1 MGALRDALAP
11 AVPSRL
17 DVSAP
22 ADIAVTRHS
31 GRSIASIA
39 LQGAAWTIGIYAIS
53 VVLRFGS
60 NVALS
65 RLITPE
71 VFGMVMIIMTLR
83 NGIDLLSDVGIGQ
96 NVVNNKS
103 GDRPEFYNT
112 AWTVQIARGLLL
124 CAALCVAAPVLASAF
139 QAPAEAIQIGA
150 ITLAILGFT
159 STGVFMMQRRLQLA
173 RLNLFELAQDVIS
186 LICTLTAALISPTI
200 WALLIG
206 NIVSTTLRVA
216 SGYLLPTSANRPML
230 NRDHLV
236 EILSF
241 GKWIYVW
248 SFLGFLCMSFDRL
261 FLGHA
266 ASLAVLGVYG
276 IARTIA
282 DLPIALA
289 GRLGHSLIF
298 PLISTMR
305 EAPRSEL
312 RSQIGTLRLKFLL
325 AGAVCLAPAIVLSDM
340 FIEGIYDHRY
350 HDAGWM
356 LPVLLLGGWAS
367 VLCAVGDYVLLG
379 LGQPRYGAIAN
390 CAKLV
395 YLAAVVPLA
404 FAQYDVFGAIVAI
417 ALAELVRYA
426 ALLTGQTRERIS
438 FIGQDAIATAAL
450 IGLFVALTELRRLGW
465 SDIALDWASAL

>member
-1 MGALRDALAP
+1 MRPRFAARAP
-11 AVPSRL
+11 GSRGPRVSAQA
-17 DVSAP
+17 DVSVGAAP
-22 ADIAVTRHS
+22 

-39 LQGAAWTIGIYAIS
+39 LQGAAWTIGIYAIA
-53 VVLRFGS
+53 VFLRFGS

-71 VFGMVMIIMTLR
+71 VFGTVMIIMTLR

-96 NVVNNKS
+96 NVVNNKD
-103 GDRPEFYNT
+103 GERPEFYNT
-112 AWTVQIARGLLL
+112 AWTVQIARGFVLF
-124 CAALCVAAPVLASAF
+124 AALCLAAPLLASAF
-139 QAPAEAIQIGA
+139 QAPVEAIQIGA
-150 ITLAILGFT
+150 FTLAILGFT
-159 STGVFMMQRRLQLA
+159 STAVFMMQRRLQLA

-186 LICTLTAALISPTI
+186 LVCTITAALISPTV

-206 NIVSTTLRVA
+206 SVVATTLRVA
-216 SGYLLPTSANRPML
+216 TGYLLPTSANRPML
-230 NRDHLV
+230 NRAHLI

-282 DLPIALA
+282 DLPVALA

-305 EAPRSEL
+305 EEPRPEL
-312 RSQIGTLRLKFLL
+312 RRQVGPLRLKFLL
-325 AGAVCLAPAIVLSDM
+325 AGALCLAPAIVAADL
-340 FIEGIYDHRY
+340 FIEIVYDHRY
-350 HDAGWM
+350 HAAGWM
-356 LPVLLLGGWAS
+356 LPVLLIGGWAS

-390 CAKLV
+390 CAKLA
-395 YLAAVVPLA
+395 YLAAAVPLA
-404 FAQYDVFGAIVAI
+404 FAHYGVAGAVMAI
-417 ALAELVRYA
+417 ALAELIRYA
-426 ALLTGQTRERIS
+426 TLLFGQARERIS
-438 FIGQDAIATAAL
+438 FLTQDATATAAL
-450 IGLFVALTELRRLGW
+450 TALVLVLLEVRHLVW
-465 SDIALDWASAL
+465 SDAPFDWTTPL